1 MNRSL
6 SHYAAA
12 MGGVLHGDDASFTG
26 VSTDSRSLV
35 AGELFVALS
44 GPNFDGHEFVAAAVG
59 RGAVA
64 AVVSRQVRADVPQ
77 IVVGDTLR
85 ALQDAAAAWRL
96 QFPIPVVAVAGSNGK
111 TTTKEMI
118 AAILSGHGTCLAT
131 RGTLN
136 NHIGV
141 PLTLLRL
148 DRQHATAVIEIGAN
162 HPGEVAALVPLVQP
176 TVGVVTNAGAEHLEG
191 FGTLEGVARAEG
203 ELFAGLHAGAT
214 AVINVDDAYAP
225 LWRSM
230 SAASREVTF
239 GAAPGADFRVAGDV
253 RATGPAGSVQEFEL
267 VTPTGRATVRLALAG
282 RHNVQNAL
290 GAAAAAHAVGND
302 IAGIDVAA
310 IAAGLGRMQPVRGRL
325 EVKLAAS
332 GARVIDDSYN
342 ANPSSLSAGLDVLA
356 AQAGERWLVLGD
368 MAELGEAAS
377 DAHRAAGRAARGA
390 GVSRLFAVGP
400 LAAAAAR
407 EFGAG
412 AEWFDDSA
420 ALATRVAP
428 LLDGDVTVLVKGSR
442 VNRLE
447 RVVAAL
453 VADGAEGR

>member
-12 MGGVLHGDDASFTG
+12 MAGVLHGDDASFTA
-26 VSTDSRSLV
+26 VSTDSRSIA

-44 GPNFDGHEFVAAAVG
+44 GPNFDGHDFVATAVA
-59 RGAVA
+59 RGAAGVVVTRRM
-64 AVVSRQVRADVPQ
+64 AVDVPQ
-77 IVVGDTLR
+77 IVVADTLR
-85 ALQDAAAAWRL
+85 ALQDAAAAWRT

-118 AAILSGHGTCLAT
+118 AAILSAHGPCLST

-162 HPGEVAALVPLVQP
+162 HPGEVAALMPLVQP
-176 TVGVVTNAGAEHLEG
+176 TVGIVTNAGAEHLEG
-191 FGTLEGVARAEG
+191 FGDLEGVARAEG
-203 ELFAGLHAGAT
+203 ELFAGLHSGAT
-214 AVINVDDAYAP
+214 AVINVDDPYAP

-230 SAASREVTF
+230 SVATRELGFGLAAN
-239 GAAPGADFRVAGDV
+239 ADFRLDGEVQSS
-253 RATGPAGSVQEFEL
+253 GPAGSVQEFQMA
-267 VTPTGRATVRLALAG
+267 TPAGATIVRLGLAG

-290 GAAAAAHAVGND
+290 GAAAAAFAVGANID
-302 IAGIDVAA
+302 GVDVAS

-325 EVKLAAS
+325 EVKLAPS

-356 AQAGERWLVLGD
+356 TQSGERWLVLGD
-368 MAELGEAAS
+368 MAELGEAAAE
-377 DAHRAAGRAARGA
+377 AHRAAGREARGA
-390 GVSRLFAVGP
+390 GVSRLFAVGS
-400 LAAAAAR
+400 LTADAVR
-407 EFGAG
+407 EFGDG
-412 AEWFDDSA
+412 AEWFGDSD

-428 LLDGDVTVLVKGSR
+428 LLRHDVTVLVKGSR

-453 VADGAEGR
+453 ATAVGEGR